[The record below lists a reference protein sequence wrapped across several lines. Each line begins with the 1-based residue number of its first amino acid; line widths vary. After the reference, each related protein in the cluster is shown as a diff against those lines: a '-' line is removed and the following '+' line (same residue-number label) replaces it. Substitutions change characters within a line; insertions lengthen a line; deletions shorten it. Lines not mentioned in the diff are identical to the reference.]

1 MIEEESS
8 HSVIYAR
15 VSTGKD
21 TQNPETQLLPCKRYC
36 AERGYQIIDTY
47 IDRTSGRNFKR
58 SQYQRM
64 MKDALYHR
72 FDKIV
77 VFKMDR
83 LSRGKI
89 REVLNVLEKLRG
101 YGVTVE
107 SVTEPFLNTDNP
119 SWDLILSIMA
129 WCANMESQR
138 ISERVTAGI
147 SRWEKEHNKR
157 WKSKEWDRELAI
169 KLRQQ
174 GMGWRSIEK
183 EMRRL
188 GYDIT
193 YQGIRKELLN
203 QGFSKGENLPGVKQP
218 DRNATDKKVG

>member
-1 MIEEESS
+1 MK
-8 HSVIYAR
+8 VAIYAR

-21 TQNPETQLLPCKRYC
+21 SQHPETQILPCTRYC
-36 AERGYQIIDTY
+36 NERGYQIIETY

-64 MKDALYHR
+64 MKDALYRR

-83 LSRGKI
+83 LSRGTI
-89 REVLNVLEKLRG
+89 REVLNVLEKLKG

-107 SVTEPFLNTDNP
+107 SITEPFLNTDNP

-147 SRWEKEHNKR
+147 SRWEKEHNRR
-157 WKSKEWDRELAI
+157 WKAKDWDRDLAI
-169 KLRQQ
+169 TLRKQ

-188 GYDIT
+188 GYNIT
-193 YQGIRKELLN
+193 FQGIRKELLRV
-203 QGFSKGENLPGVKQP
+203 GLEKGVNLPSKKSTEKKPPKDGVCEH
-218 DRNATDKKVG
+218 